1 LIDRFHSTFS
11 TPADHTQIYKHFQ
24 QFGIVHGIAYLKAAT
39 DTNPNFIR
47 YVQHRTVNQFMAA
60 ADADDLENN
69 KSFQEWK
76 ECNDKITKLDTILI
90 DIRRYGFTV
99 ASGLMAAGSFLGLQT
114 YTQFQPFQIVIIFA
128 TMALVD
134 VLYWLDVYY
143 QTILTAIILRTQVL
157 EKNLS
162 LGVNVY
168 ISRFYMRHK
177 IGKALHILYIGFLVS
192 LATIGGHIVY
202 TNQLDI
208 ASHLHFHWWILFLS
222 IPIIFV
228 FSIWLFFDRNRYRTY
243 SKAQAKISNFLRTS
257 GTPPT
262 DKTID
267 EEILKFLDSDKEDLG
282 LDLRSNEWVHFDG
295 SGRRRYIF
303 WSKRLIVTNFNV
315 YAIDSNPIRHTM
327 ETFEYNSFEYSWE
340 PNEFGRDRGFF
351 TVKPYYRYESYSF
364 KIELSR
370 HDCEKVS
377 EIIDEIIRG
386 TTNYTHR

>member
-1 LIDRFHSTFS
+1 
-11 TPADHTQIYKHFQ
+11 
-24 QFGIVHGIAYLKAAT
+24 
-39 DTNPNFIR
+39 
-47 YVQHRTVNQFMAA
+47 VNQFMPG
-60 ADADDLENN
+60 ADADDLDHN
-69 KSFQEWK
+69 KRFQEWK

-162 LGVNVY
+162 LGVNIY

-192 LATIGGHIVY
+192 LAIIGSHVVY

-208 ASHLHFHWWILFLS
+208 ASHLPLHWWIFFLS

-228 FSIWLFFDRNRYRTY
+228 FSIWLFFDRTRYRTY
-243 SKAQAKISNFLRTS
+243 SRAQATVSNFLRTS
-257 GTPPT
+257 GRPPT

-295 SGRRRYIF
+295 SGRRHYIF
-303 WSKRLIVTNFNV
+303 WSKRLIVTNFKV
-315 YAIDSNPIRHTM
+315 YAIESNPIRHTM
-327 ETFEYNSFEYSWE
+327 ESFEYNSFEYYWE
-340 PNEFGRDRGFF
+340 PNEFDKDRGFYI
-351 TVKPYYRYESYSF
+351 VKPYYRYSSYSF
-364 KIELSR
+364 KIELPR
-370 HDCEKVS
+370 QNCEKVS
-377 EIIDEIIRG
+377 EIIHKIVDGESS
-386 TTNYTHR
+386 